1 MIRHQSSDYED
12 GKDFMPDPWD
22 GVRFKLDMAR
32 FFLGEMKRDLI
43 PATAELEFSYNQQRR
58 TSPPMNRWAPKFY
71 YHLDA
76 FLTATRS
83 VDLVITTTFGIDKL
97 LKKRWTDNLKT
108 LERTK
113 RDSFQSAYDLIAV
126 PFRTHLLTHI
136 RNVSIHRSGTPSVEV
151 AVLGRYGTHYSGGPT
166 QILPTFEQPQQL
178 TAADPNHPPPKWR
191 NPMIIAIEPGPDDF
205 VVQEAMPDGSPR
217 NHPLFPSCDAYLQSA
232 SQLVDEAKSLAVSV
246 HTHPVTPPPL
256 YAI

>member
-1 MIRHQSSDYED
+1 MIRHHSSDYED

-22 GVRFKLDMAR
+22 GVTFKLGMAH
-32 FFLGEMKRDLI
+32 FYLDEMRKDLI
-43 PATAELEFSYNQQRR
+43 PAAVELGFSYNQQRR

-83 VDLVITTTFGIDKL
+83 VDLVITPTFGIDIL
-97 LKKRWTDNLKT
+97 LKKRWTDNLET

-113 RDSFQSAYDLIAV
+113 RESFQDAYDLIAV
-126 PFRTHLLTHI
+126 PFRAHPLTHN
-136 RNVSIHRSGTPSVEV
+136 RNVSIHRSGTPSVKV
-151 AVLGRYGTHYSGGPT
+151 AILGRYGIHYSGGPT

-178 TAADPNHPPPKWR
+178 TAADPNHPPPKYM

-205 VVQEAMPDGSPR
+205 VVQEAMPNGSSR
-217 NHPLFPSCDAYLQSA
+217 DHPLFTSCENYLQSA
-232 SQLVDEAKSLAVSV
+232 CQLVEKAKSLAVQV
-246 HTHPVTPPPL
+246 HTHPLTPPPL
-256 YAI
+256 YDI